1 MAPKKKKTT
10 VKKTVQKGVLPAK
23 KKSAPKKKVPSKKS
37 GAAPKKKIAAKTASA
52 KVSSER
58 KFSIYTDSK
67 VQKPLHSPGKDMIKV
82 LIRNPYE
89 AYIFWNIMPETYKKA
104 IDFFQKASSEMQL
117 ELRLEYSVNGGDK
130 HVRNISLHPLSQNYF
145 CRFLGPVYNLKAY
158 LLVVNEGRSFT
169 LFDSSSVSLPED
181 KPVDYWDEH
190 WVNPEWIAQGFLVRG
205 RDGKFYLSNSIPK
218 TELESILESKPFGSS
233 DLSGSSGFMGSSGK
247 GGSSR

>member
-23 KKSAPKKKVPSKKS
+23 KTSAPKKKVSPKKTS
-37 GAAPKKKIAAKTASA
+37 SAPKKKTAAKSTSA
-52 KVSSER
+52 KVSSEN
-58 KFSIYTDSK
+58 KFSIYTDAK
-67 VQKPLHSPGKDMIKV
+67 VQKPLYSPGKDMIKV

-89 AYIFWNIMPETYKKA
+89 AYIFWNIMPDTYKKA
-104 IDFFQKASSEMQL
+104 IDFFQKESTEMQL

-158 LLVVNEGRSFT
+158 LMVISEGKSYT
-169 LFDSSSVSLPED
+169 LFNSSTVSLPED

-205 RDGKFYLSNSIPK
+205 RDGRFYLSNSIPAS
-218 TELESILESKPFGSS
+218 ELESILESKPIGSS
-233 DLSGSSGFMGSSGK
+233 GLTGSSGFMGSSGK
-247 GGSSR
+247 VGSSK